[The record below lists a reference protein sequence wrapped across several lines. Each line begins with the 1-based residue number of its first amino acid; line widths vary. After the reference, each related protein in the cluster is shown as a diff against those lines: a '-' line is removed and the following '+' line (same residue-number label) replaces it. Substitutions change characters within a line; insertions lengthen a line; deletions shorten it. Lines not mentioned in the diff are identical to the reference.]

1 MAKKF
6 KLFSEIILGI
16 AAALTLSLASAISP
30 AHACGSDGP
39 VGYDKDG
46 NPIYTNC
53 GEEAVEVDED
63 DEKVDTLIS
72 PKAEIDTYSE
82 SGATIESEHS
92 VEHSFLLAGNDVKSS
107 DDVKG
112 IHFLAGNLVEFTG
125 IAEYGVFAG
134 NSLKING
141 NIKED
146 LFIAGNAIELGE
158 DTLIGRDLFAAATT
172 VLIKANLAGNAFV
185 GGNRIVL
192 ENVTIDG
199 DLTVEASDIVI
210 KGRSSVAGTFKYN
223 DTARI
228 TGLEDLATGEIVTY
242 AAPTNEISFGESVT
256 TKIIL
261 VLGRLLVTIVLIAI
275 ASKFAKRLI
284 DEFSV
289 VNCWKDLALGLG
301 LLLGVPLASIF
312 IMITVIGLPLGV
324 IGIIVYGLF
333 AYLSTSVTGGV
344 IGNIVASKVFK
355 KENMHI
361 FLKYTIGI
369 VIVQLLGLIPY
380 IGSLFTGIAVCFGF
394 GYLIHKLFRQPK
406 PAKK

>member
-16 AAALTLSLASAISP
+16 AAALTLGLASAISP
-30 AHACGSDGP
+30 AHACGSSEP
-39 VGYDKDG
+39 AGYDKDG

-53 GEEAVEVDED
+53 GDEVIEEDED
-63 DEKVDTLIS
+63 KEKTDTLVT
-72 PKAEIDTYSE
+72 PKAEDDTYSE
-82 SGATIESEHS
+82 SGATIESERS
-92 VEHSFLLAGNDVKSS
+92 VAHTFLLAGNDVKSS
-107 DDVKG
+107 ADVKG

-125 IAEYGVFAG
+125 IAEYGAFAG

-141 NIKED
+141 NIKKD
-146 LFIAGNAIELGE
+146 LFVAGNAIELGE

-199 DLTVEASDIVI
+199 NLTVEASDIVI
-210 KGRSSVAGTFKYN
+210 KGKSSVAGTFKYN
-223 DTARI
+223 DTARV
-228 TGLEDLATGEIVTY
+228 TGLEYLAADEIVTY
-242 AAPTNEISFGESVT
+242 AAPTNEISFGESIT

-261 VLGRLLVTIVLIAI
+261 VLGRLLVTIVLVAI
-275 ASKFAKRLI
+275 ASNFSKRLVN
-284 DEFSV
+284 EFSI

-301 LLLGVPLASIF
+301 LLLGIPLASIF

-324 IGIIVYGLF
+324 IGIIMYGLF

-344 IGNIVASKVFK
+344 LGNIIATKVFK

-361 FLKYTIGI
+361 FLKYVIGI
-369 VIVQLLGLIPY
+369 VLIQLLGLIPY
-380 IGSLFTGIAVCFGF
+380 AGALFTGIATSFGF

-406 PAKK
+406 SVKK

>member
-1 MAKKF
+1 MAKKL

-53 GEEAVEVDED
+53 GDEALEEGD
-63 DEKVDTLIS
+63 DNKKADALIA
-72 PKAEIDTYSE
+72 PKTENDTYSE
-82 SGATIESEHS
+82 SGATIESERVVDHT
-92 VEHSFLLAGNDVKSS
+92 FLLAGNDVKSNT
-107 DDVKG
+107 DIKG

-125 IAEYGVFAG
+125 IAEYGAFAG

-141 NIKED
+141 NIKKD
-146 LFIAGNAIELGE
+146 LFVAGSAIELGE

-185 GGNRIVL
+185 GGNRVVL

-199 DLTVEASDIVI
+199 NLTVEASDIVI
-210 KGRSSVAGTFKYN
+210 KGRSSIAGTFKYN

-242 AAPTNEISFGESVT
+242 AAPTNEISFGESAT
-256 TKIIL
+256 MKIIL
-261 VLGRLLVTIVLIAI
+261 LLGRLLVTIVLVAI
-275 ASKFAKRLI
+275 ASKFAKRLV

-289 VNCWKDLALGLG
+289 VNSWKDLALGLG
-301 LLLGVPLASIF
+301 LLLGIPLASIF
-312 IMITVIGLPLGV
+312 IMITVIGLPLGI
-324 IGIIVYGLF
+324 IGIIIYGLF

-344 IGNIVASKVFK
+344 IGNVIAVKVFK

-361 FLKYTIGI
+361 FLKYVVGI
-369 VIVQLLGLIPY
+369 MLVQLLGLIPY
-380 IGSLFTGIAVCFGF
+380 VGPLFTGVATCFGF
-394 GYLIHKLFRQPK
+394 GYLIHKIFRQPK